1 MILKFFKFCIQLI
14 AKLIEALMVLY
25 LFSCVYVK
33 KYKLAFRQE
42 IVLTILSKTL
52 HLCTLLD
59 SKNIK
64 EAKF

>member
-14 AKLIEALMVLY
+14 AKLMEALMVLY

-33 KYKLAFRQE
+33 KYKVAFRQE
-42 IVLTILSKTL
+42 NVLTILSKTL

-59 SKNIK
+59 SKNIVK
-64 EAKF
+64 